1 MECNP
6 VPLILNGG
14 RPNRNSESVFIVRG
28 SVLCLLSLLRAL
40 ALAPTRAFAPA
51 LATFVVLA
59 PVPALAVAPALF
71 PVFALTLAFALALTP
86 LTPALTFALAPD
98 LAPNL
103 LIPKRPH
110 SPDQGPTT
118 SPWTSMDLWHL
129 GVKPPKTDG
138 NFRVHGVGV

>member
-1 MECNP
+1 MYP

-14 RPNRNSESVFIVRG
+14 AAPTETRKV
-28 SVLCLLSLLRAL
+28 CLLLGVS
-40 ALAPTRAFAPA
+40 FMSIV
-51 LATFVVLA
+51 TFEVSCSCSYAGFCSCSCDVVVLA
-59 PVPALAVAPALF
+59 PVPALAVAPALP
-71 PVFALTLAFALALTP
+71 PVVALTLACALALTAP
-86 LTPALTFALAPD
+86 TPALTFALAPD

-129 GVKPPKTDG
+129 GVKPPKPMAISG
-138 NFRVHGVGV
+138 CMELGFRV